1 MLYVLRFAPL
11 FTVNWRNP
19 VKVFDLLFLNGQ
31 SLLHRST
38 AFRKK
43 NLRQCL
49 KEIKG
54 SIEFTTDYKGRT
66 AKDIRER
73 MDEVMA
79 ARGEGLVIKH
89 PLSKYVLNGRNVDW
103 IKVPFVHFSYY
114 EIWLMFFCLRW
125 SQSIWLVSFSQ
136 NLPYPLIFNRT
147 IWVKLLTS
155 LSSVNLYINISR
167 LTLLNVQHSWQLWLR
182 ETGGRCINA
191 NMCSLWWPKSIRR
204 RWRS

>member
-1 MLYVLRFAPL
+1 MSSGSLLSSQQL
-11 FTVNWRNP
+11 RNP

-49 KEIKG
+49 KEITG
-54 SIEFTTDYKGRT
+54 RIEFTAEYTGKT

-89 PLSKYVLNGRNVDW
+89 PLSKYVLNGRNMDW
-103 IKVPFVHFSYY
+103 IKVPLSCSSYP
-114 EIWLMFFCLRW
+114 ETRLMFFCLR
-125 SQSIWLVSFSQ
+125 
-136 NLPYPLIFNRT
+136 
-147 IWVKLLTS
+147 
-155 LSSVNLYINISR
+155 
-167 LTLLNVQHSWQLWLR
+167 
-182 ETGGRCINA
+182 
-191 NMCSLWWPKSIRR
+191 
-204 RWRS
+204 

>member
-1 MLYVLRFAPL
+1 LYVLRFAPL
-11 FTVNWRNP
+11 FTATKRNP
-19 VKVFDLLFLNGQ
+19 VKVFDLLFLNSQ

-54 SIEFTTDYKGRT
+54 SIEFTTDYKGKT

-103 IKVPFVHFSYY
+103 IKVPFTYFSYH
-114 EIWLMFFCLRW
+114 ETWLMFFCLR
-125 SQSIWLVSFSQ
+125 
-136 NLPYPLIFNRT
+136 
-147 IWVKLLTS
+147 
-155 LSSVNLYINISR
+155 
-167 LTLLNVQHSWQLWLR
+167 
-182 ETGGRCINA
+182 
-191 NMCSLWWPKSIRR
+191 
-204 RWRS
+204 